1 MLDKYQAYLERFE
14 REKARGYI
22 DEDEQPES
30 YEDFCWNYEEWNRDD
45 YLER

>member
-1 MLDKYQAYLERFE
+1 MYDKYLDYLERFQ
-14 REKARGYI
+14 RDKDRGYI